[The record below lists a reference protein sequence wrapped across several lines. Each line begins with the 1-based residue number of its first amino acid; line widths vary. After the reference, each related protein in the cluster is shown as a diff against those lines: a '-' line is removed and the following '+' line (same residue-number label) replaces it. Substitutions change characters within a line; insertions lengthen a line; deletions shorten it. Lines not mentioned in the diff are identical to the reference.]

1 VLEFQGN
8 LLRLET
14 STGGSWSSARG
25 RSSGGREGDGSRVP
39 AGERPPAQ
47 PATPAGR

>member
-1 VLEFQGN
+1 VLDLQSD